1 MKLRILTPT
10 RGGSP
15 HWLTAAASI
24 TAIAPDAEHVVICP
38 DPAAIA
44 APPHPGGRTVL
55 RDEGRGLYAALNL
68 GLRAPGDWDAFTW
81 LNDDDVLAGEF
92 RAAWQQLQAA
102 PDRGA
107 IYGRV
112 GLIDANGAAIG
123 ALPMA
128 AEPADLIALLRRG
141 IMPLAQPGT
150 IIRRSVVAQIG
161 ELDETYRLAGDLDF
175 FARALDA
182 GIRFGHCPER
192 VADFRLRA
200 GQLSQQEE
208 LGAQEFERAVGRL
221 RTTPSRGGAA
231 ALVRFRWANRGVY
244 WDRWRRHGAVSMR
257 SLYRRAGT
265 T

>member
-24 TAIAPDAEHVVICP
+24 AAIAPDAEHVVICP

-81 LNDDDVLAGEF
+81 LNDDDVLAEGF
-92 RAAWQQLQAA
+92 RAAWQELQTE
-102 PDRGA
+102 PDWGA

-112 GLIDANGAAIG
+112 GLIDTGGAELG
-123 ALPMA
+123 TLPIA
-128 AEPADLIALLRRG
+128 TEPADLIALLRGG

-150 IIRRSVVAQIG
+150 IIRRSVVERIG
-161 ELDETYRLAGDLDF
+161 GMDETYRLAGDLDF
-175 FARALDA
+175 FARALEA
-182 GIRFGHCPER
+182 GIPFGHCSGR

-200 GQLSQQEE
+200 GQLSQQQE
-208 LGAQEFERAVGRL
+208 LGAQEFERAVSRL
-221 RTTPSRGGAA
+221 RTKLGAGGAA

-244 WDRWRRHGAVSMR
+244 WDRWWRHGAVSMR
-257 SLYRRAGT
+257 SLYRGAGST
-265 T
+265 